1 MDMADRIKQQR
12 IKMGYTQEELGQ
24 KLGLQKSAIAKYE
37 NGRVENMKRS
47 VIVNM
52 AKVLECSPAYL
63 MGWEAEAPEEKP
75 ALTARDERD
84 IKKDLDSIMEK
95 LSTGEAGPASY
106 DGESLD
112 PEAAELFKDELEIA
126 LRRLKLINKEK
137 YTPKKYKK

>member
-75 ALTARDERD
+75 AFTARDERD

-95 LSTGEAGPASY
+95 LTAGEAGPASY
-106 DGESLD
+106 DGENLD
-112 PEAAELFKDELEIA
+112 PDAAELFKDELEIA

-137 YTPKKYKK
+137 YTPQKYKK

>member
-52 AKVLECSPAYL
+52 AKVLECSPVYL

-75 ALTARDERD
+75 AH
-84 IKKDLDSIMEK
+84 
-95 LSTGEAGPASY
+95 ASR
-106 DGESLD
+106 
-112 PEAAELFKDELEIA
+112 AACPRA
-126 LRRLKLINKEK
+126 S
-137 YTPKKYKK
+137 

>member
-84 IKKDLDSIMEK
+84 IKKTWTVSWKSSPQERPGLPAMTVKASIRK
-95 LSTGEAGPASY
+95 LRNC
-106 DGESLD
+106 
-112 PEAAELFKDELEIA
+112 
-126 LRRLKLINKEK
+126 LRMNWK
-137 YTPKKYKK
+137 